1 MRYLKQEFSTSC
13 GIACVAM
20 LAAKKL
26 RKIPLKERH
35 QKVIDK
41 AKEILNRDFNKTNS
55 YTTRSEIRKLLKAFK
70 VNWHGH
76 FNPIKQN
83 HQSQKNFWKELK
95 GTYLVAVKFHIKNEE
110 EYWHWIIAIQ
120 SKNKL
125 KILDPNPK
133 KRISCIDLTKNNIPD
148 QRSYKN
154 AKWFLKI
161 V

>member
-1 MRYLKQEFSTSC
+1 
-13 GIACVAM
+13 M

-41 AKEILNRDFNKTNS
+41 AKKEIPNRKFNKTDS
-55 YTTRSEIRKLLKAFK
+55 YTDCFEIRNLLKAF
-70 VNWHGH
+70 NISWQGD
-76 FNPIKQN
+76 FNLIKKDK
-83 HQSQKNFWKELK
+83 QSQKKFWNGLK
-95 GTYLVAVKFHIKNEE
+95 GTNLVAVKFHIKDGKK
-110 EYWHWIIAIQ
+110 YWHWIIAIQ

-133 KRISCIDLTKNNIPD
+133 KGISCIDPTKNNIPD